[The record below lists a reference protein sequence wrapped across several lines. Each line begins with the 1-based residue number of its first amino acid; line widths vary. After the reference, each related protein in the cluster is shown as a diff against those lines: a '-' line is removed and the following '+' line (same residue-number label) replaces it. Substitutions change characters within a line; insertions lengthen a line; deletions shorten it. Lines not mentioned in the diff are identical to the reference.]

1 VSVCVFVSL
10 RGEACMCLCVCLC
23 QQKVRNVCNC
33 VCVFVSAKGEECM

>member
-1 VSVCVFVSL
+1 MSVCVFVSL